1 MRTAARGWPEYQQ
14 GGYVVEDKGIFIGK
28 GSKPVYLL
36 PRLANRHGLIAG
48 ATGTGKTVSLQILA
62 EDFSRRGV
70 PVFMA
75 DVKGDLSGISQPGK
89 EHPKLLE
96 RAETI
101 GLADYAF
108 EAFPV
113 VFWDLFGKKGHRV
126 RATVS
131 DMGPLLLARMLGL
144 NETQEGV
151 LYAVFKMADDQGM
164 LLLDLKDLRALLT
177 FAGENAKELTLEYG
191 NIPRASVGAIQ
202 RRLLV
207 LEQEGAKQF
216 LGEPALELYDLIRT
230 GANGYGIIN
239 ILAADKLM
247 QTPKLYATFLLWL
260 LSELFEEMPE
270 VGDPDKPRLVFFF
283 DEAHL
288 LFDDAPKALVGK
300 VEQVVRLIRSKG
312 VGVYFVTQNPLDI
325 PDAILGQLGNRIQHA
340 LRAFTPREQK
350 AVRAAADTFRA
361 NPAFNAATA
370 IKELGV
376 GEALVSTLGGKGIPG
391 IVERTLI
398 RPPASRLG
406 PATGA
411 ERQAV
416 MEGSMFS
423 GRYDQRVDRRS
434 AYEMLKER
442 AEKAAVVEEAE
453 DVGTPGRKRAE
464 PQPRKRSSN
473 RQGVMEAM
481 VKSVVRSLGST
492 LGRRI
497 ARGVLGSILKG

>member
-1 MRTAARGWPEYQQ
+1 MTADP
-14 GGYVVEDKGIFIGK
+14 GIFIGK
-28 GSKPVYLL
+28 GSKPVYLQ
-36 PRLANRHGLIAG
+36 PKLANRHGLIAG
-48 ATGTGKTVSLQILA
+48 ATGTGKTVSLQILV

-70 PVFMA
+70 PVFIA

-89 EHPKLLE
+89 SHPKLLE

-101 GLADYAF
+101 GLTDYNF
-108 EAFPV
+108 EAFPA
-113 VFWDLFGKKGHRV
+113 VFWDLFGKKGHRI

-144 NETQEGV
+144 NDTQEGV

-177 FAGENAKELTLEYG
+177 FAGENAKQLTLEYG
-191 NIPRASVGAIQ
+191 NIPRASIGAIQ

-207 LEQEGAKQF
+207 LEQEGARQF

-230 GANGYGIIN
+230 SSNGYGNIN

-247 QTPKLYATFLLWL
+247 QTPRLYATFLLWL
-260 LSELFEEMPE
+260 LSELFEELPE
-270 VGDPDKPRLVFFF
+270 IGYPDKPRLVFFF

-288 LFDDAPKALVGK
+288 LFNDAPKALIEK

-350 AVRAAADTFRA
+350 AVRAAAETFRA
-361 NPAFNAATA
+361 NPAFSAAAA

-406 PATGA
+406 PATMA
-411 ERQAV
+411 ERKAV

-423 GRYDQRVDRRS
+423 GRYDQRLDRRS

-442 AEKAAVVEEAE
+442 AEKAAAVEADDAAATRRGPRTETA
-453 DVGTPGRKRAE
+453 PKR
-464 PQPRKRSSN
+464 RRSN

-481 VKSVVRSLGST
+481 VKSVVRSIGSS

-497 ARGVLGSILKG
+497 ARGMLGSILKG

>member
-1 MRTAARGWPEYQQ
+1 MTDDQ
-14 GGYVVEDKGIFIGK
+14 GIFIGK
-28 GSKPVYLL
+28 GEQPVYLL

-62 EDFSRRGV
+62 EGFSRRGV

-75 DVKGDLSGISQPGK
+75 DVKGDLSGISQAGK
-89 EHPKLLE
+89 EHPKLAE
-96 RAETI
+96 RAAAI
-101 GLADYAF
+101 GLDDYHY

-113 VFWDLFGKKGHRV
+113 VFWDLYGEQGHRV

-131 DMGPLLLARMLGL
+131 EMGPLLLARLLGL
-144 NETQEGV
+144 NDTQEGV

-164 LLLDLKDLRALLT
+164 LLLDLKDLRALLV
-177 FAGENAKELTLEYG
+177 FAGENSKQLQLEYG
-191 NIPRASVGAIQ
+191 NISGASIGAIQ

-207 LEQEGAKQF
+207 LEEEGAEMF
-216 LGEPALELYDLIRT
+216 LGEPALDLLDFMRN
-230 GANGYGIIN
+230 GANGYGNIN
-239 ILAADKLM
+239 ILAADRLM
-247 QTPKLYATFLLWL
+247 QSPKLYATFLLWL
-260 LSELFEEMPE
+260 LSELFEELPE
-270 VGDPDKPRLVFFF
+270 VGDPEQPRLVFFF

-288 LFDDAPKALVGK
+288 LFDDAPKALVDK

-340 LRAFTPREQK
+340 LRAFTPRDQK

-361 NPAFNAATA
+361 NPAFKAADV

-376 GEALVSTLGGKGIPG
+376 GEALVSMLGGKGTPG

-406 PATGA
+406 PATPA
-411 ERQAV
+411 ERQAIIAASLL
-416 MEGSMFS
+416 GK
-423 GRYDQRVDRRS
+423 RYDKSVDSRS
-434 AYEMLKER
+434 AYEMLRER
-442 AEKAAVVEEAE
+442 AEKAAVVEDSEAAAEAE
-453 DVGTPGRKRAE
+453 QKAGKG
-464 PQPRKRSSN
+464 RSSN

-481 VKSVVRSLGST
+481 VKSVVRSVGSS
-492 LGRRI
+492 LGRSI
-497 ARGVLGSILKG
+497 ARGILGSILKG